1 MGHPVVVEVG
11 ACGEAFPADLAL
23 VGFFPRV
30 DAAMCVQGTGRGEG
44 FTTYVTRVRLFT
56 CRRENNR

>member
-11 ACGEAFPADLAL
+11 ACGEAFAADLAL

-30 DAAMCVQGTGRGEG
+30 DAAMCVKGTRRGEG
-44 FTTYVTRVRLFT
+44 FAAYVTRVRLLT
-56 CRRENNR
+56 